1 LADGRLLVYQNSLML
16 SNYLTI
22 ALRSLQKSKV
32 HSVIN
37 VFGLAFGIACV
48 FLIILYLE
56 GELSYDRFHT
66 KAENL
71 YRITW
76 EDNNPQTRTPHPM
89 AQALKNDFPEVES
102 AVSITPLY
110 AAGLT
115 RETHSLHNPNSDQ
128 RFDEKNLLAVDTTFF
143 DVFSFELVKGNPE
156 TALKQING
164 VLLSES
170 TAKKYFPNEDP
181 LGKHLAVDAE
191 DYLVEVVGVF
201 KDVPSQSHFSFD
213 ILGSY
218 VREKSFDS
226 LNAFYSWA
234 DFGHYNYIRLRDG
247 ADAKALERKI
257 MPWIRKYI
265 NISDQQYQ
273 ALMEQG
279 YGFRLQPVTDIHLHS
294 HLRWELAA
302 NGNIEYVYILSAAA
316 LLTLVI
322 ACVNFMNLT
331 TAKSAERAKEIGVR
345 KTLGAAQRQLSVQFL
360 GESIIMSMLAIAIAI
375 LVIELTLPIFNS
387 FTGLALAIDYGHH
400 GIVLLL
406 LGLLIG
412 ILAGLYPSLYLSS
425 IKPHLVL
432 KGKTA
437 QTPRG
442 GGLRRCLIVFQFFMS
457 MILIS
462 SAVIIYDQLHFLS
475 NKNLGFNK
483 EAVMVIAVKD
493 EDGMRRFEALQ
504 NELSQVGGILSV
516 SASSNI
522 PGGQFNQ
529 HQIAS
534 VQFPDDDIASAEVF
548 VDPEFFR
555 TLGLTVVEGR
565 TFSRD
570 NPADSTGAFVLN
582 ETAAR
587 QLNIAEPIV
596 GKEIWWKQR
605 ERKTELRG
613 TVIGV
618 VRDFN
623 FQSLHEPIR
632 PLIFMPTRERFNH
645 IIVKLDT
652 RDFSRKIA
660 AIEKVYRKF
669 EPVFGFEFSFL
680 DDQLNAQYA
689 SEQRTVTI
697 LMIFTVVA
705 ILIACFG
712 LLGMSLLSFQQKIKE
727 LSVRKVLGA
736 TLSDM
741 LVLLVGDFTRLIL
754 FAVVLATPI
763 TWWIM
768 NDWLKNFSYQIHIQA
783 WVFIGSGLSLILIAW
798 LTLSYFTVKA
808 SSLNPAET
816 LKNE

>member
-1 LADGRLLVYQNSLML
+1 
-16 SNYLTI
+16 
-22 ALRSLQKSKV
+22 
-32 HSVIN
+32 
-37 VFGLAFGIACV
+37 
-48 FLIILYLE
+48 
-56 GELSYDRFHT
+56 
-66 KAENL
+66 
-71 YRITW
+71 
-76 EDNNPQTRTPHPM
+76 
-89 AQALKNDFPEVES
+89 
-102 AVSITPLY
+102 
-110 AAGLT
+110 
-115 RETHSLHNPNSDQ
+115 
-128 RFDEKNLLAVDTTFF
+128 
-143 DVFSFELVKGNPE
+143 
-156 TALKQING
+156 

-191 DYLVEVVGVF
+191 DYLLEVVGVF
-201 KDVPSQSHFSFD
+201 KDVPKQSHFSFD
-213 ILGSY
+213 IIGSY

-273 ALMEQG
+273 ALIDQG
-279 YGFRLQPVTDIHLHS
+279 YGFHLQPVTDIHLHS
-294 HLRWELAA
+294 HMRWELAA

-316 LLTLVI
+316 LLTLII

-345 KTLGAAQRQLSVQFL
+345 KTLGAAQRQLSLQFI
-360 GESIIMSMLAIAIAI
+360 GESIIMSLLAIAVAI

-387 FTGLALAIDYGHH
+387 FTGLALAIDYGRH
-400 GIVLLL
+400 GVILLV
-406 LGLLIG
+406 LGLFIG
-412 ILAGLYPSLYLSS
+412 LLAGLYPSLYLSA

-432 KGKTA
+432 KGKMA

-442 GGLRRCLIVFQFFMS
+442 AGLRRGLIVFQFFMS
-457 MILIS
+457 MILVS

-483 EAVMVIAVKD
+483 EAVLVIPVKE
-493 EDGMRRFEALQ
+493 EDGMPRFEALQ
-504 NELSQVGGILSV
+504 NELSQVDGILSV

-529 HQIAS
+529 HHIAS
-534 VQFPDDDIASAEVF
+534 VQFPDDEVSSAEVY
-548 VDPEFFR
+548 VDPDFFK

-570 NPADSTGAFVLN
+570 NPADSTRAFVLN

-587 QLNIAEPIV
+587 QLNLDEPIV

-605 ERKTELRG
+605 ERQTQVRG

-632 PLIFMPTRERFNH
+632 PLIFMPTDDRFNH
-645 IIVKLDT
+645 ILVKLDT
-652 RDFSRKIA
+652 RDVSRKIA

-712 LLGMSLLSFQQKIKE
+712 LFGMSLLTFQQKIKE

-736 TLSDM
+736 TLSDI
-741 LVLLVGDFTRLIL
+741 LVLLVGDFTKLIIL
-754 FAVVLATPI
+754 AVVLATPVA
-763 TWWIM
+763 WWIM
-768 NDWLKNFSYQIHIQA
+768 SHWLENFSYQIDIQA
-783 WVFIGSGLSLILIAW
+783 WVFVGAGLVLILIAW

-808 SSLNPAET
+808 SKLNPAET